1 MVPYGLHG
9 LCPTP
14 GVAPRG
20 GRGVCHVGTV
30 QCVCEGCAWECVH
43 VCVWCVC
50 VHICVLCVQH
60 VCKGCMHACNGC
72 VMCAQR
78 CVQRLC
84 MYVSDVCVCVCMQC
98 VHNFVCNIWAHVCS
112 VCNGCVHVHAMHVCA
127 HACAV
132 CGQYVCTYVC
142 KGCPPTR
149 SVGVRCVHTGMCNV
163 CTYACH
169 VCAVGV
175 HIRVQCTSIVCLHT
189 AVYAHVCTGVCA
201 CTCTCVHTSM
211 SECAGVCMHVH
222 VHCMYVQGGFAH
234 LCARMGC
241 VLAHPHTCSCIYV
254 CTCVRAAFVHTPLSH
269 PAPAQLV
276 ELDPRV
282 GVGLMQEA
290 LRRVGGLGGEGGGE
304 TSGHIHGVTMALGHA
319 WRGQHH
325 QDTCSD
331 KLQWDTRGDS
341 T

>member
-1 MVPYGLHG
+1 MHMY
-9 LCPTP
+9 LCT
-14 GVAPRG
+14 
-20 GRGVCHVGTV
+20 
-30 QCVCEGCAWECVH
+30 
-43 VCVWCVC
+43 
-50 VHICVLCVQH
+50 
-60 VCKGCMHACNGC
+60 
-72 VMCAQR
+72 
-78 CVQRLC
+78 
-84 MYVSDVCVCVCMQC
+84 
-98 VHNFVCNIWAHVCS
+98 
-112 VCNGCVHVHAMHVCA
+112 
-127 HACAV
+127 
-132 CGQYVCTYVC
+132 
-142 KGCPPTR
+142 
-149 SVGVRCVHTGMCNV
+149 
-163 CTYACH
+163 
-169 VCAVGV
+169 
-175 HIRVQCTSIVCLHT
+175 
-189 AVYAHVCTGVCA
+189 
-201 CTCTCVHTSM
+201 HTSM

-290 LRRVGGLGGEGGGE
+290 LGRVGGLGGEGGGE
-304 TSGHIHGVTMALGHA
+304 TSGHIHGVTMAPGHA